1 MGERLTKLVKL
12 VYVTAQ
18 DSPITF
24 LFVIRSECFVLD
36 VFSRQLVLG
45 VSLNTLLLLSHVK
58 PKHEHW
64 LIHLNPTLPPLSPS
78 LSLPLPPFRHFVLWR
93 AEWEDKVAV
102 PSAHPARWLI
112 PFTPWQPWELSGCS
126 QGWECLT
133 DFTVCLCLQLWQK
146 VKMTPLWWRAPWCPQ
161 TDPSMLICP
170 PVRPNSLRS
179 TSCWF
184 SQHKRTTHYN

>member
-18 DSPITF
+18 DSPKTF

-78 LSLPLPPFRHFVLWR
+78 LSLPLPPFRHFVL
-93 AEWEDKVAV
+93 
-102 PSAHPARWLI
+102 
-112 PFTPWQPWELSGCS
+112 
-126 QGWECLT
+126 
-133 DFTVCLCLQLWQK
+133 
-146 VKMTPLWWRAPWCPQ
+146 
-161 TDPSMLICP
+161 
-170 PVRPNSLRS
+170 
-179 TSCWF
+179 
-184 SQHKRTTHYN
+184 